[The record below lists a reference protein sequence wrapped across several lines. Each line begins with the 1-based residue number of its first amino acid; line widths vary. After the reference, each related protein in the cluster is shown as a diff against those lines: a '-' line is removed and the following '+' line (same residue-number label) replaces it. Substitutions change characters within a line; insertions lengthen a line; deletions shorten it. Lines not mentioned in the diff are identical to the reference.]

1 MSVQTSVTVTVL
13 EPISKQEV
21 QVELV
26 LRSNVFVNEH
36 QETIL
41 NVNGIGSIPIGTI
54 EGIS

>member
-1 MSVQTSVTVTVL
+1 MAVQTNVTVTVL

-26 LRSNVFVNEH
+26 LRSNIFVNEN

-41 NVNGIGSIPIGTI
+41 NVNGVGSIALDQV

>member
-1 MSVQTSVTVTVL
+1 MAVQTNVTVTVL

-21 QVELV
+21 QVELS
-26 LRSNVFVNEH
+26 LRSNIFVNEH

-41 NVNGIGSIPIGTI
+41 NVNGIGSIVLGEV